1 MDTVIV
7 PYGLTIVFTKTPTR
21 VQGISKPLS
30 D

>member
-7 PYGLTIVFTKTPTR
+7 PYGLTIVFTKTATR
-21 VQGISKPLS
+21 IQGISKPLG